1 MLLFY
6 DFSIVVLAN
15 SFQFLSTASESSSF
29 MADEHFWSCFGLPR
43 GVKMSKTVEK
53 RLLQSGLQW
62 VSRLYWEEDLRFE
75 IRELCFFS
83 MPSPQFIS
91 ISFIVF
97 SDQFYAHQLMEFSW
111 LTLKMAGEFQSPLT
125 LSALFLLPL
134 RFFHIQQLL
143 FNCLLPEF
151 RPEIP
156 LLFLPFRFSPVV
168 YSLPCLKLC
177 KTLDFPY
184 ISISFLLQHIGSGIF
199 CRVTLSFP
207 RFS

>member
-29 MADEHFWSCFGLPR
+29 MANEHFWSCFGLPR

-83 MPSPQFIS
+83 MPKSSIHLYLFYCLLRPILCPSIDGILLIDTENGWRISESPYFERFIS
-91 ISFIVF
+91 PTLTILSH
-97 SDQFYAHQLMEFSW
+97 SAAALQLSSSW
-111 LTLKMAGEFQSPLT
+111 VQTGNPPSLSPFQVLTRRIFFTLLKTMQNPRFPL
-125 LSALFLLPL
+125 
-134 RFFHIQQLL
+134 HIHK
-143 FNCLLPEF
+143 FP
-151 RPEIP
+151 PATYWIGH
-156 LLFLPFRFSPVV
+156 FLPCNFILSP
-168 YSLPCLKLC
+168 
-177 KTLDFPY
+177 
-184 ISISFLLQHIGSGIF
+184 I
-199 CRVTLSFP
+199 
-207 RFS
+207 